1 LVNLI
6 LNAVQAMPNGGKLSV
21 NAARKNGEV
30 FVTVEDTGEGIPE
43 EVGGKLFQPLMTTK
57 SRGQGF
63 GLAVV
68 KRLIEAMDGTVTF
81 ESEVGKG
88 TKFILELPL

>member
-1 LVNLI
+1 MVDPSYIQSILANLI

-43 EVGGKLFQPLMTTK
+43 EVRGKLFQPLMTTK
-57 SRGQGF
+57 SKGQGF

-68 KRLIEAMDGTVTF
+68 K
-81 ESEVGKG
+81 
-88 TKFILELPL
+88 